1 MNREPKSQS
10 DLDDEGAT
18 AAAAQKTP
26 STDMQPEDAGTS
38 ESGNAGNVA
47 PAEPA
52 TKQTGKTGAEREG
65 KR

>member
-10 DLDDEGAT
+10 DPDDEGAT
-18 AAAAQKTP
+18 AAAGQKTP
-26 STDMQPEDAGTS
+26 STDMQSDDAGTS
-38 ESGNAGNVA
+38 ESGNSGNVT

-52 TKQTGKTGAEREG
+52 MKQTSKTEAEREG